1 MPPLQWMQPAMH
13 SGTFTIKVRKCV
25 EMTLCAVHFWWFF
38 NFCTFTWNHTIF
50 KQHNMHFYLVLSSD
64 LYFKIYDTPRKK
76 LEKSASNLEVCA
88 IVCLREKFKT
98 FFQTQILIFGWKTIF
113 IILLFFVIYINPCSY
128 SRPKGKSRLFS

>member
-1 MPPLQWMQPAMH
+1 
-13 SGTFTIKVRKCV
+13 
-25 EMTLCAVHFWWFF
+25 
-38 NFCTFTWNHTIF
+38 
-50 KQHNMHFYLVLSSD
+50 MHFYLVLSSD

-113 IILLFFVIYINPCSY
+113 IILLFQAIFSHFHQSLLIFSSQGKKSIIQLDYVHVISICKY
-128 SRPKGKSRLFS
+128 G